1 MTGPRASSPRWRPGQ
16 EGSGEPQG
24 GAPVDRD
31 RERDQRGSISM
42 FVVIFTISVLM
53 LAGLVYDG
61 GLAIAAR
68 QRAADI
74 AEEAARAGAN
84 AVDIDAL
91 RAGEPLRLNEDEAC
105 ANAADLV
112 RRDGDGSL
120 QGCFVDLADPS
131 VLHVRVHLTVQPV
144 LLALFRFPAFQAEA
158 DASSNPLQ
166 QE

>member
-1 MTGPRASSPRWRPGQ
+1 MTAARGGGPRRPPGHDRP
-16 EGSGEPQG
+16 SG
-24 GAPVDRD
+24 DRA
-31 RERDQRGSISM
+31 RRQRGSISM

-84 AVDIDAL
+84 AVNVDAL
-91 RAGEPLRLNEDEAC
+91 RAGEPLRLDEDQAC
-105 ANAADLV
+105 ANADDLV

-120 QGCFVDLADPS
+120 QACFVDLADPS
-131 VLHVRVHLTVQPV
+131 VLHVRVHVTVQPV
-144 LLALFRFPAFQAEA
+144 LLALFRFPAFQAVA